1 LTNAKFPFILP
12 LSARYIEFATGGTRV
27 LVPMLRSI
35 DPIAALAQQVIAY
48 RAGLDTPGRVM
59 LWASDRFGLAFDIS
73 DATEVEQ

>member
-1 LTNAKFPFILP
+1 
-12 LSARYIEFATGGTRV
+12 
-27 LVPMLRSI
+27 MLRSI

>member
-1 LTNAKFPFILP
+1 M
-12 LSARYIEFATGGTRV
+12 SARYIKFVTGGTRI

-35 DPIAALAQQVIAY
+35 DPIAVLAQQVIAY

-59 LWASDRFGLAFDIS
+59 LWVSDTFGLAFDIG